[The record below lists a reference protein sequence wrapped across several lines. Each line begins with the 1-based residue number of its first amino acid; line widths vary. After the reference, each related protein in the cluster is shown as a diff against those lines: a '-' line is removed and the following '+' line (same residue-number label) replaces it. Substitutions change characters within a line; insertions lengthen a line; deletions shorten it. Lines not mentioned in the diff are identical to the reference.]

1 MDSIQLIRDFLTER
15 TQTDPNRVTPEAR
28 LDALGIDSFTLLE
41 LIFEF
46 EERCGVS
53 IPTDTQTPDTVQDLL
68 DMVERFCNRTESRAR

>member
-15 TQTDPNRVTPEAR
+15 TQTDPTLVTPEAR
-28 LDALGIDSFTLLE
+28 LDVLGIDSFTLLE

-46 EERCGVS
+46 EEHYGVS

-68 DMVERFCNRTESRAR
+68 DMVERFRQSPEAKTQ